1 MLGTLDLDLI
11 ELLFQRAKQTLNS
24 AVLPWAMHSDA
35 LVTDASALQALAED
49 GAGEARLV
57 VSANA
62 TRLTVFRH
70 CLLDMSDEKRAL
82 LTRGYEAEQPSAAMI
97 DDAENVMKLA
107 GLIYFSAE
115 IHAPYL
121 IDTAHAGNV
130 AANIST

>member
-24 AVLPWAMHSDA
+24 ADLPWAVHSDA
-35 LVTDASALQALAED
+35 LMADASALQALAEV

-82 LTRGYEAEQPSAAMI
+82 LARG
-97 DDAENVMKLA
+97 
-107 GLIYFSAE
+107 
-115 IHAPYL
+115 
-121 IDTAHAGNV
+121 
-130 AANIST
+130 